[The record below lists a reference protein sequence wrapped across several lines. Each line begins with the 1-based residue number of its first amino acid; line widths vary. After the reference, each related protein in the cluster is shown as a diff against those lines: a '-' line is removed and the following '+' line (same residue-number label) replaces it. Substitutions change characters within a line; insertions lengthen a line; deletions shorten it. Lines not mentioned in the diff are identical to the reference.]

1 MVLFSFVVFW
11 VLDYTSSD
19 KTKEWTDENGAI
31 QAEMRDVNK
40 ATSLSIG
47 TASGSSGTI
56 SYIPFCYVSRF

>member
-19 KTKEWTDENGAI
+19 KKWTDENGAI
-31 QAEMRDVNK
+31 RAEMRDVNK

-47 TASGSSGTI
+47 TASG
-56 SYIPFCYVSRF
+56 C